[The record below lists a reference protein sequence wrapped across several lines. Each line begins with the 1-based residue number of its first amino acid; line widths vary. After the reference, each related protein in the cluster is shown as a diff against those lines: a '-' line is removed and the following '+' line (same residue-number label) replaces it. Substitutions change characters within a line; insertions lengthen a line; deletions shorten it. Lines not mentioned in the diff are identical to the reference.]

1 MTDSFSVSTMPGASS
16 GKSSS
21 KKRGSRKN
29 TEKDWT
35 PPYSDPRVG
44 EGSGEYSEYT
54 SFKSR
59 SGHIFQLDDSQ
70 GAETITL
77 QHRGG
82 TAFQVSPDGSLHI
95 TAHNGRYDITFGEN
109 RMTISGAQDIT
120 VKGDASLRVY
130 GDYNV
135 TCQKDYNL
143 TVLGNFNLAA
153 KNHNRHILGNIDTQ
167 ARNETKKLNGSS
179 NKITRGAIAYVAKGS
194 IGMMSQSDQGFFGG
208 AAGANIWSKNGDITQ
223 NIAEKGN
230 FHSETKDG
238 EVHVK
243 STGKMNYQSSE
254 EAIKMTAEKDF
265 GLESK
270 TRGIQVKA
278 QQDVGVTSTSGD
290 IQAKAAGGNVEMT
303 AQAKMDLRATGQAS
317 LEGSTTHVSGQTVHV
332 KGSSMTNIDGPT
344 GLNLNSG
351 LSTLMSALGLQL
363 DFDFGQIA
371 SAEGSSRGVHAP
383 DRPAGRDEAD
393 NWA

>member
-1 MTDSFSVSTMPGASS
+1 MSDSFSVSTMPNASS
-16 GKSSS
+16 STS
-21 KKRGSRKN
+21 KRKGSRSK
-29 TEKDWT
+29 T
-35 PPYSDPRVG
+35 
-44 EGSGEYSEYT
+44 EGSWEPPHGSEPRKGEQNGSYPEYFSWKT
-54 SFKSR
+54 R
-59 SGHIFQLDDSQ
+59 SGHVFQLDDSQ
-70 GAETITL
+70 GAETVTL

-82 TAFQVSPDGSLHI
+82 TAIQISPDGSLHL
-95 TAHNGRYDITFGEN
+95 TAHNGKYEIVFGED
-109 RMTISGAQDIT
+109 RMTVSGAQDIT
-120 VKGDASLRVY
+120 VKGDASMRIY

-167 ARNETKKLNGSS
+167 ARNENKNLMGSS
-179 NKITRGAIAYVAKGS
+179 AKKARGAIAYVAKGS

-208 AAGANIWSKNGDITQ
+208 AAGANIWAKNGDITQ

-243 STGKMNYQSSE
+243 STGKMNYESSE
-254 EAIKMTAEKDF
+254 EAIKMTSEKDF
-265 GLESK
+265 GIESK
-270 TRGIQVKA
+270 SNGVQVKA

-317 LEGSTTHVSGQTVHV
+317 LEGSTTHVSGQSVNV
-332 KGSSMTNIDGPT
+332 KGQSQTNIDGPS

-351 LSTLMSALGLQL
+351 LSTLMSALGLNL
-363 DFDFGQIA
+363 NFDFGEVQG
-371 SAEGSSRGVHAP
+371 AEGQSRGVHAP
-383 DRPAGRDEAD
+383 DKPAGRDEAD